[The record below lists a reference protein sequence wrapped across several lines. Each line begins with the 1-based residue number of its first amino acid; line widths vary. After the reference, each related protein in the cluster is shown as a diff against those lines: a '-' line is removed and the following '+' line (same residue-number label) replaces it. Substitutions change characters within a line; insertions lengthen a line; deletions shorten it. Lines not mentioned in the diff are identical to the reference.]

1 MWNNCIINSFI
12 IAQPQLYFII
22 SCVTELRPFSQLD
35 SVKNYHT
42 GEERCTGGG
51 DIQAERNL
59 PECLEFFAEDCYAGL
74 YQSEQIN

>member
-1 MWNNCIINSFI
+1 M
-12 IAQPQLYFII
+12 
-22 SCVTELRPFSQLD
+22 
-35 SVKNYHT
+35 KNDHT